1 MKIYKKLFAA
11 LIAICLFVSA
21 FSGVSTAAA
30 DTRTLE
36 GKEIPD
42 GYVVISFEA
51 FTLGYGY
58 IIEPTYVPYTEGET
72 VADVTIRLLDNAGV
86 EAVYSD
92 GAFGFYLSGVACE
105 KLANGVPTNVPPH
118 LDNELANNYGCYND
132 DGDGWYNPENGDG
145 ILSEMEFTYYAG
157 WMYTDNN
164 ASAPVGA
171 SSLNVEA
178 GHTYRWMYSIYGYGM
193 DVGISDGFGMFA
205 EFDNPAM
212 GVDRDAAHALYAV
225 CMDDIAT
232 NNLVSEGGAC
242 CDAFA
247 EFEAIITDLAST
259 QEDIDAAIAAL
270 EEALLAAVVPGDT
283 NCDGNVDIADTI
295 RAARHSL
302 GIKLLRAVGAAAAD
316 YNADGNIDIDD
327 VNLIARASLGLPT
340 ND

>member
-11 LIAICLFVSA
+11 LIAVCLLVSA

-36 GKEIPD
+36 GNEIPD
-42 GYVVISFEA
+42 GYVVVSFEA
-51 FTLGYGY
+51 FVLGYGY
-58 IIEPTYVPYTEGET
+58 IIEPTYVPYTEGES
-72 VADVTIRLLDNAGV
+72 VADVTIRLLDEAGV
-86 EAVYSD
+86 EAVYSF
-92 GAFGFYLSGVACE
+92 GGFGFYLSGVASE
-105 KLANGVPTNVPPH
+105 KLANDTPINVPAH
-118 LDNELANNYGCYND
+118 LAAELINNYCYD
-132 DGDGWYNPENGDG
+132 EEDGWSNPENGDG
-145 ILSEMEFTYYAG
+145 ILSEMEFTYYSG

-171 SSLNVEA
+171 SELKAES
-178 GHTYRWMYSIYGYGM
+178 GHSYRWMYSIYGFGM
-193 DVGISDGFGMFA
+193 DVGISDGFGMFP

-212 GVDRDAAHALYAV
+212 GVDRDEAHALYAV

-232 NNLVSEGGAC
+232 NSLVSEGGAC

-283 NCDGNVDIADTI
+283 DCDGNVDIADTI

-316 YNADGNIDIDD
+316 YNGDGNIDITD
-327 VNLIARASLGLPT
+327 VNLIARVSLGLPA